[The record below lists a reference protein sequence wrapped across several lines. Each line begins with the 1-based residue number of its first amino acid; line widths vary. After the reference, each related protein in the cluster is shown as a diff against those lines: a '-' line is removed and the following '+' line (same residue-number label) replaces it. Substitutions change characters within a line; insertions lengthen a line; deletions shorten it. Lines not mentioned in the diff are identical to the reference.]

1 MSNKPLFGTC
11 PDAEFFGR
19 SAEIEYIV
27 DRLGASRNSGA
38 GVVLTGGRWTGK
50 TEVLRRVHKSLFW
63 EQSSVWPVYYQFKGY
78 GSAEGFAE
86 DYLKEVLK
94 QYIAFRRRDTA
105 VAGAEVSLD
114 KLERM
119 LIDEGDDG
127 AADLVLLFREARKAS
142 DAVAAVRG
150 AIAAPRLLSGMT
162 GSMACLVLDDLDK
175 ALAANIQKDGC
186 DVLAELIEALGTGA
200 NPFVVAAGSRRPL
213 EGGSLNGSIDALG
226 LSGLDDDLAVSM
238 MTDLGRSHNLAFD
251 SEVLAMAARRL
262 GGNPMYMKN
271 FIWATCRAQR
281 ELTNMK
287 DLVELY
293 TEEIT
298 EGNIGFILR
307 SSIRLRGLNDLRILK
322 ACLSVRPGGA
332 TSEEELAE
340 RLRLSRE
347 EVSRGM
353 EELGSIGLVEANL
366 GSVRWTGDVV
376 IRDFIGY
383 MHEMRVKGRSSAEVR
398 SSMVL
403 DSLKEGFARA
413 GVNSAG
419 RLRSEAGD
427 LARSFNGQKVLKVL
441 LRNQAF
447 SARYKNGALSP
458 VGSAQEDELT
468 LPQVVGSFDSTSLEK
483 NETGPAIMIANGF
496 QNLRYDAGNEIV
508 WFIGVKDGFSPV
520 NLGDAENFLRR
531 TALLKQNY
539 RNSRQ
544 ARWMIG
550 KEGFTAEALK
560 RLEAE
565 TVYTSDSVQFGLLK
579 QGIEDRNA
587 VGVQDKGPAGVPN
600 KEFEVVLPAS
610 SKAELVAAKAVEE
623 IGVEMGF
630 DEKAIGQ
637 IKASL
642 VEACINAF
650 EHSGGKSTRVFLRF
664 VAYADRLVVDVRN
677 SGVDFDGHLQS
688 RPLQGAD
695 ALPRKRGWGMELMK
709 GLMDEVRLERVRG
722 GTRIVLV
729 KYLMSKGDRRDE
741 EA

>member
-1 MSNKPLFGTC
+1 MSNKPLFGIC

-19 SAEIEYIV
+19 SNEIECMV
-27 DRLGASRNSGA
+27 DRLSGSRRPAA

-50 TEVLRRVHKSLFW
+50 TEVLRRVHRDLFW

-105 VAGAEVSLD
+105 AAGSEVSLD

-119 LIDEGDDG
+119 LIDDGDDG
-127 AADLVLLFREARKAS
+127 AADLVMLFREARRAS
-142 DAVAAVRG
+142 DSVAALRG
-150 AIAAPRLLSGMT
+150 AIAAPRLLSEMT
-162 GSMACLVLDDLDK
+162 GSPACLVLDDLDK
-175 ALAANIQKDGC
+175 ASGANIQKDGGQ
-186 DVLAELIEALGTGA
+186 VLVELLDALGSGA
-200 NPFVVAAGSRRPL
+200 NPFVIAAGSRRPL
-213 EGGSLNGSIDALG
+213 EGGSLNGSIDALE

-238 MTDLGRSHNLAFD
+238 MMDLGRSHNLAFD
-251 SEVLAMAARRL
+251 TEVLGMAARRL

-271 FIWATCRAQR
+271 FIWAACRAQK
-281 ELTNMK
+281 ELNGLK
-287 DLVELY
+287 DFIELY

-307 SSIRLRGLNDLRILK
+307 SSIRLKGLNDLRILK

-332 TSEEELAE
+332 TSEEELVE

-347 EVSRGM
+347 EVSRGTD
-353 EELGSIGLVEANL
+353 ELGSLGLVEANL

-376 IRDFIGY
+376 IKDFIGY

-403 DSLKEGFARA
+403 ESLKQGFARS

-419 RLRSEAGD
+419 RLSVDVAD

-447 SARYKNGALSP
+447 SSRFKNGALSP
-458 VGSAQEDELT
+458 AGSNQEDELT
-468 LPQVVGSFDSTSLEK
+468 LPQIVGCFDSAGMEK
-483 NETGPAIMIANGF
+483 NETGPVILVANGF
-496 QNLRYDAGNEIV
+496 QNMRYDAGNEIV
-508 WFIGVKDGFSPV
+508 WFAGIKDGFTPV
-520 NLGDAENFLRR
+520 NLGDAESFLRR

-550 KEGFTAEALK
+550 REGFTAEALK

-565 TVYTSDSVQFGLLK
+565 SVYTSDSVQFGLLK
-579 QGIEDRNA
+579 QGLEDRNPA
-587 VGVQDKGPAGVPN
+587 GAAAKGPAGVPN

-650 EHSGGKSTRVFLRF
+650 EHSGGKATRVFLRF

-677 SGVDFDGHLQS
+677 SGVDFDGSLSS
-688 RPLQGAD
+688 RPPQGAD

-722 GTRIVLV
+722 GARIVLV
-729 KYLMSKGDRRDE
+729 KYLFNKGERRDE

>member
-1 MSNKPLFGTC
+1 MSNKPLFGIC

-19 SAEIEYIV
+19 GAEIEYMV
-27 DRLGASRNSGA
+27 GRLSGSRRPAA

-50 TEVLRRVHKSLFW
+50 TEVLRRVHRGLFW
-63 EQSSVWPVYYQFKGY
+63 EQSSVWPVYYQFRGY
-78 GSAEGFAE
+78 GTAEGFAE

-119 LIDEGDDG
+119 LIDDGDDG

-142 DAVAAVRG
+142 DAVAALRG
-150 AIAAPRLLSGMT
+150 AIAAPRLLSEMT
-162 GSMACLVLDDLDK
+162 GSPACLVLDDLEK
-175 ALAANIQKDGC
+175 ASASGIRNDGAA
-186 DVLAELIEALGTGA
+186 VLAELMESLGSGS
-200 NPFVVAAGSRRPL
+200 NPFVIAAGSRRPL
-213 EGGSLNGSIDALG
+213 EGGSLNGSIDAME
-226 LSGLDDDLAVSM
+226 LSGLADDLAVSM

-271 FIWATCRAQR
+271 FIWAVCRAQR
-281 ELTNMK
+281 ELTDLK
-287 DLVELY
+287 DLTELY

-307 SSIRLRGLNDLRILK
+307 SSIRLKGLNDLRLLK

-332 TSEEELAE
+332 TSEEELADK
-340 RLRLSRE
+340 LRLSRE

-353 EELGSIGLVEANL
+353 DELGSLGLVEANL

-376 IRDFIGY
+376 IKDFIGY
-383 MHEMRVKGRSSAEVR
+383 MHEMRVKGRSSDEVR

-403 DSLKEGFARA
+403 DSLKQGFART

-419 RLRSEAGD
+419 RLKDEAGD

-441 LRNQAF
+441 LRNQSF
-447 SARYKNGALSP
+447 SARFKNGALSP
-458 VGSAQEDELT
+458 AGTNREDELT
-468 LPQVVGSFDSTSLEK
+468 LPQVVGCFDSSSLEK
-483 NETGPAIMIANGF
+483 NEAGPAILIANGF

-508 WFIGVKDGFSPV
+508 WFVGVKDGFSPV
-520 NLGDAENFLRR
+520 NLGDAESFLRR
-531 TALLKQNY
+531 TSLLKQNY

-544 ARWMIG
+544 ARWMIASD
-550 KEGFTAEALK
+550 GFTSEALK

-565 TVYTSDSVQFGLLK
+565 SVYTSDSVQFGLLK
-579 QGIEDRNA
+579 QGLEDRRP
-587 VGVQDKGPAGVPN
+587 GGSRESGPVGVPN

-650 EHSGGKSTRVFLRF
+650 EHSGGKATRVFLRF
-664 VAYADRLVVDVRN
+664 VAYSDRLVVDVRN
-677 SGVDFDGHLQS
+677 SGVDFDGHLPS
-688 RPLQGAD
+688 RPLQGGD

-722 GTRIVLV
+722 GARIVLV
-729 KYLMSKGDRRDE
+729 KYLLDKGERRDE

>member
-27 DRLGASRNSGA
+27 DRLGASRTSGA

-78 GSAEGFAE
+78 GSPEGFAE

-119 LIDEGDDG
+119 LIDDGDDG
-127 AADLVLLFREARKAS
+127 AADLVMLFREARKAS

-175 ALAANIQKDGC
+175 ALAANTQKDGC
-186 DVLAELIEALGTGA
+186 DVLAELIEALGSGA

-213 EGGSLNGSIDALG
+213 EGGSLNGSIDALE

-413 GVNSAG
+413 GVNNAG
-419 RLRSEAGD
+419 RLRAEAGD

-447 SARYKNGALSP
+447 SARFKNGALSP
-458 VGSAQEDELT
+458 AGQAQEDELT
-468 LPQVVGSFDSTSLEK
+468 LPQVVGSFDSASLEK
-483 NETGPAIMIANGF
+483 NETGPAILIANGF

-565 TVYTSDSVQFGLLK
+565 TIYTSDSVQFGLLK
-579 QGIEDRNA
+579 QGLEDRSA

-677 SGVDFDGHLQS
+677 SGVGFDGHLPS
-688 RPLQGAD
+688 SPLQGAD